1 MQEALDNN
9 AMSHQ
14 FVPSKAVSHIEDA
27 LQFVDELS
35 TLHDQVH
42 VYVTGSLHLVGGVLS
57 FIHPNCYEKTAN
69 ELQEETVLKQEY
81 IRLNHDND
89 DAE

>member
-14 FVPSKAVSHIEDA
+14 LVPSKAVSHIEDA
-27 LQFVDELS
+27 LHLVDQLS

-69 ELQEETVLKQEY
+69 ELHEESILQQKY
-81 IRLNHDND
+81 IRLNQ